1 VATQAQAPRGG
12 TVSDTGFAP
21 YLFAHAAWFLAFGV
35 QVVLFPYLVRVVLH
49 ESPMRFGLAQM
60 SLQLPT
66 TLLILFGG
74 ALADRVDARRIVT
87 VACALAVTIFLGLGV
102 LVTSGHVT
110 YGLMIAYAL
119 VVGTMGAF
127 AMPARDSL
135 LSLVAPDRGPG
146 SLQGAVAFASLAQ
159 FGGQILGMV
168 CAAATPLLGVSA
180 LLFGQAGLMV
190 AATAAT
196 LRIRPRPRMARMATA
211 DSRSVV
217 ARLVS
222 DIGGGFQAVAASPV
236 MTAVTISATAMGVC
250 FMGSFA
256 VLLPMIVQSYFPET
270 GAGHATRIASALSL
284 FSLCFWTGSMISAL
298 VLMRAGPRL
307 RHKERAYLLAL
318 ALGSLV
324 LMTCSLHTPF
334 WMLCAQNFAWG
345 LCGGVAMT
353 LGRGLIQS
361 HAPESVRARVLSVF
375 NLGLM
380 GGGPLGAVADG
391 ALAQAIGP
399 RAAVL
404 IPAVLMLVLVGIIVS
419 LTRLGRD
426 VDVAIPA

>member
-1 VATQAQAPRGG
+1 MTAQPSPSTGATG
-12 TVSDTGFAP
+12 SDTGFGP

-49 ESPMRFGLAQM
+49 ESAMRFGLAQM
-60 SLQLPT
+60 CLLLPT

-74 ALADRVDARRIVT
+74 ALADRVDTRRIVT
-87 VACALAVTIFLGLGV
+87 IACALAVAVFLALGV

-119 VVGTMGAF
+119 VVGTMSAF

-159 FGGQILGMV
+159 FGGQILGML
-168 CAAATPLLGVSA
+168 CAAATPLVGVSA

-196 LRIRPRPRMARMATA
+196 FRIRPRPRAARAAASAGGIVT
-211 DSRSVV
+211 
-217 ARLVS
+217 RLLRE
-222 DIGGGFQAVAASPV
+222 IAGGFAAVAASPV
-236 MTAVTISATAMGVC
+236 MAAVTISATAMGIC
-250 FMGSFA
+250 FMGSFS
-256 VLLPMIVQSYFPET
+256 VLLPMIVQGYFPDT
-270 GAGHATRIASALSL
+270 GAGHSPRIASALGL
-284 FSLCFWTGSMISAL
+284 FSLCFWTGSMISA
-298 VLMRAGPRL
+298 VILMRAGARL
-307 RHKERAYLLAL
+307 KHKERAYLMAL

-324 LMTCSLHTPF
+324 LMTCSLQTPF

-353 LGRGLIQS
+353 LGRGLIQL
-361 HAPESVRARVLSVF
+361 HAPEAVRARVLSVF

-380 GGGPLGAVADG
+380 GGGPVGALADG
-391 ALAQAIGP
+391 ALAQAIGA

-404 IPAVLMLVLVGIIVS
+404 IPAALMLVLVGIIVAV
-419 LTRLGRD
+419 TRLGRASD
-426 VDVAIPA
+426 VPVPA